1 MLDLRNAPEN
11 LRNGLRVQVQP
22 RDLEKAE
29 SVCISEVDAGKRRE
43 TADERY
49 DKAIE
54 NYPRHRREID
64 ELPRIFDE
72 VLALYRYK
80 SWMFDGE
87 KADFFYELVT
97 LCIETQHVGGRDFL
111 ARVCESIDAVLREHK
126 MMMRFLYNP
135 YRNLYMD
142 KCYGD
147 SKVPLV
153 EWMDFSKF

>member
-1 MLDLRNAPEN
+1 MLDLRNAPKN
-11 LRNGLRVQVQP
+11 SRNELQVQVQP
-22 RDLEKAE
+22 RDLERAE

-43 TADERY
+43 TADEPY

-87 KADFFYELVT
+87 KADFFL
-97 LCIETQHVGGRDFL
+97 
-111 ARVCESIDAVLREHK
+111 
-126 MMMRFLYNP
+126 
-135 YRNLYMD
+135 
-142 KCYGD
+142 
-147 SKVPLV
+147 
-153 EWMDFSKF
+153 